1 MKSPSPEELQMH
13 NEDDT
18 ADTLGLH
25 FFGNMTASISH
36 EIKNALAIINENGGL
51 LGDLVLLMEKGRP
64 LDPERL
70 KTMSGN
76 IRRQV
81 QRADD
86 IIRRLNRFAHSAHE
100 PATSIDVRE
109 IFDFTTAL
117 AARLAT
123 MKGVSMTIAPGPP
136 VQMEVRPFQLENLL
150 WLCLKHLFVVT
161 EVSQSVEFAV
171 EESGADILICLRF
184 GTDLPVAEIGARVAR
199 EGQPLLAALQAEL
212 RIDTS
217 VLQLKMPKKLED

>member
-1 MKSPSPEELQMH
+1 MQ
-13 NEDDT
+13 NDDDT

-100 PATSIDVRE
+100 PAANIDVRE

-161 EVSQSVEFAV
+161 EGSQSVEFAV
-171 EESGADILICLRF
+171 EESGRRYPDQPALWRPICRSRKSAHGLHARGSHCWPHLRRNCRL
-184 GTDLPVAEIGARVAR
+184 TASL
-199 EGQPLLAALQAEL
+199 
-212 RIDTS
+212 
-217 VLQLKMPKKLED
+217 LQLTMPKKAGH

>member
-1 MKSPSPEELQMH
+1 MQ

-100 PATSIDVRE
+100 PAANIDVRE

-161 EVSQSVEFAV
+161 EGSQSVEFAV
-171 EESGADILICLRF
+171 EESGADILISLRF
-184 GTDLPVAEIGARVAR
+184 GDRSAGRGNRSTGCTRGA
-199 EGQPLLAALQAEL
+199 AAVG
-212 RIDTS
+212 RT
-217 VLQLKMPKKLED
+217 

>member
-1 MKSPSPEELQMH
+1 MQ

-161 EVSQSVEFAV
+161 EGSQSVEFAV
-171 EESGADILICLRF
+171 EEAGANVQISLCF
-184 GTDLPVAEIGARVAR
+184 GDGLPVAEIGTRVAR
-199 EGQPLLAALQAEL
+199 EGQPLLAALEAEL
-212 RIDTS
+212 QVAAS
-217 VLQLKMPKKLED
+217 QLQLTMPQKAGH